1 MNHRVLLILGS
12 LCLQW
17 VGLAKELRPA
27 TSTNKEV
34 PSAAAPA
41 ATSDTGVLPSKFT
54 DPKTLAPEE
63 SSGEIARLAARMI
76 ERSHFLRR
84 EFDDRVSERF
94 FERYLE
100 SLDPQRMYFT
110 QADYDEFSAY
120 RQQLD
125 DLTLRRGDTRPAFE
139 IFNRY
144 LQHIDQQY
152 AAVQGALKTDKFS
165 FEADTKMLLNRK
177 DSSRPKDL
185 TELQSVWRDRL
196 RFEYLSE
203 KLNRDFATLAT
214 NVWTQMT
221 TAPEPE
227 ADAKPARKGK
237 IPNVPVKPSSE
248 KTRHTS

>member
-1 MNHRVLLILGS
+1 MNLWVLLILGS
-12 LCLQW
+12 LCLQLA
-17 VGLAKELRPA
+17 GLAKELRPS
-27 TSTNKEV
+27 TSTSNAV
-34 PSAAAPA
+34 PSTVSHA

-54 DPKTLAPEE
+54 DPKILAPEE

-84 EFDDRVSERF
+84 EFDDRISERF

-110 QADYDEFSAY
+110 QADYEEFSAY

-125 DLTLRRGDTRPAFE
+125 DLTLRRGDTRPAYE

-152 AAVQGALKTDKFS
+152 AVVQGALKTEKFN

-177 DSSRPKDL
+177 DSARPKDL
-185 TELQSVWRDRL
+185 TRITIGLARSSAIRVSLGKVEP
-196 RFEYLSE
+196 RFC
-203 KLNRDFATLAT
+203 
-214 NVWTQMT
+214 
-221 TAPEPE
+221 
-227 ADAKPARKGK
+227 DA
-237 IPNVPVKPSSE
+237 
-248 KTRHTS
+248 RHECLDSDDHRA